1 MDAILQVLREA
12 VTPVNLPFTALMG
25 LVLGYWLLV
34 MIGCLSADHGD
45 ASVDLE
51 AGGTDLHVE
60 GTDAGLD
67 LDGASTDVDLHHGH
81 GNLHGSHLEGGL
93 HVFQPLLRFLHAGD
107 IPLVPLLSLFAF
119 FLWLQ
124 SLLYNHYFNS
134 GGHWGLGL
142 LLVLPNLVITAVLIH
157 YLARPLKH
165 LFRAMNQDASQS
177 KPIVGAICTVTT
189 GEVTPQFGQ
198 GIIETKGAP
207 LLLHIRTT
215 GDEVLRRGE
224 SAIVIAQSKD
234 KGIYQVT
241 RFQQLKLEN

>member
-1 MDAILQVLREA
+1 MDAMLQVLREA
-12 VTPVNLPFTALMG
+12 VTPVNLPFTALLG

-45 ASVDLE
+45 ASADLDTGGADLDVE
-51 AGGTDLHVE
+51 GAQADLGLEGGGTE
-60 GTDAGLD
+60 
-67 LDGASTDVDLHHGH
+67 VDLHHGPGH
-81 GNLHGSHLEGGL
+81 LHGSHLEGGL
-93 HVFQPLLRFLHAGD
+93 HVFHPLLRFLHAGD
-107 IPLVPLLSLFAF
+107 IPLLPLLSLFAF

-124 SLLYNHYFNS
+124 ALLYNHHFNP

-142 LLVLPNLVITAVLIH
+142 LLVPPNLVITAVLIH

-165 LFRAMNQDASQS
+165 LFRSMNQDASQS

-241 RFQQLKLEN
+241 RFQQLKLES